1 MTALVPQFDNAAAV
15 QFFDLVREAPFSEDM
30 KLDASSVQHITTLAV
45 QVLLALDNTL
55 KQQGHKL
62 CVENPSHDFTETLTD
77 MGLADV
83 IKRWSN
89 T

>member
-15 QFFDLVREAPFSEDM
+15 QFFDSVRETPFSEDM
-30 KLDASSVQHITTLAV
+30 KLDASNVQHITTLAV

-62 CVENPSHDFTETLTD
+62 FVENPSADFTETLTD
-77 MGLADV
+77 MGLSDV

-89 T
+89 A